1 MNIAYHYCAINGLPD
16 GTTAY
21 SDGIVQ
27 SDRPIATDDLP
38 AVRAEIA
45 GAKGWEDGSF
55 NIISLTRL

>member
-1 MNIAYHYCAINGLPD
+1 MQIAYHYCAIKGLSD

-27 SDRPIATDDLP
+27 SDRPIIADDLP
-38 AVRAEIA
+38 AVRTEIA
-45 GAKGWEDGSF
+45 HAKGWEDGSF

>member
-1 MNIAYHYCAINGLPD
+1 MNIAYHYCAIKGLPD